1 MKKFVLFRLKEPYS
15 DGDNKNRRK
24 LINIDDICLF
34 RESGTSFVP
43 TITLE
48 TRHIG
53 WFEFNKI
60 EYENEVYDC
69 RDLSNVLDALKSIE
83 KKIERNKR

>member
-15 DGDNKNRRK
+15 DGDTKNRRK

-34 RESGTSFVP
+34 RESGTPFVP
-43 TITLE
+43 TIILE
-48 TRHIG
+48 TRHVG

-69 RDLSNVLDALKSIE
+69 RELSNVLDALKSIE
-83 KKIERNKR
+83 KKMEKNEK